1 MDYIVH
7 NDISVYDTQPFEDS
21 IRSWML
27 GKTDYRKRVVLGT
40 TNINTGEFVTFDQDN
55 TSYNDMATVSKASCS
70 VPTFYPPVE
79 YEGKLLMD
87 GVVAYDINVSS
98 AIDQCHAMGATNEE
112 ITIDMAYWL
121 LRPQPGGDTKTTIPN
136 YLNARKTKFYY
147 TGMNSVD
154 LEVRASS
161 GVNFRYYFQEPV
173 SDLTLD
179 MLNWD
184 GDFTWPL

>member
-70 VPTFYPPVE
+70 VPMFYPPV
-79 YEGKLLMD
+79 
-87 GVVAYDINVSS
+87 
-98 AIDQCHAMGATNEE
+98 
-112 ITIDMAYWL
+112 
-121 LRPQPGGDTKTTIPN
+121 
-136 YLNARKTKFYY
+136 
-147 TGMNSVD
+147 
-154 LEVRASS
+154 
-161 GVNFRYYFQEPV
+161 
-173 SDLTLD
+173 
-179 MLNWD
+179 
-184 GDFTWPL
+184 